1 MGNSWTKAQEEA
13 ITARGRDILVAAAAG
28 SGKTAVLVERIIR
41 KVTDQENPQS
51 VDRLLVLTFTRAA
64 AAEMKERVGQALET
78 ALAQNPSP
86 YLERQAALL
95 PQAKIMTIDAL
106 CLELVRENA
115 PQLDLD
121 PGFRVGDPGEMELLR
136 EEVLDAVMEAAYG
149 EEGNAG
155 FLQLVETFG
164 SSKSDRPLRDLVF
177 TVYDFCQSHPF
188 PRAWLHQAVEQC
200 HLRPETPFR
209 ETVWG
214 WRLWQETQRILDDM
228 AELLALE
235 ETIAPAGYLP
245 TVAADRALFA
255 ALTEAFSQGT
265 EAFYEELYTVAF
277 ARLGRKKKED
287 DPADAETCKALRE
300 QVKDCVKELREQL
313 YFKPPAEMKAEFAAL
328 YPLFA
333 ALEQLVNRFEA
344 AFRAAKKERYTEDFH
359 DLEHDALRVLL
370 APESTEKRPMP
381 SVTARELRE
390 RFDEVLCDEYQDS
403 NLVQEFLLRALSRG
417 DNRFMVGDVKQSIY
431 RFRLARPELFLEKYQ
446 NFDGRVGQRIDLSQN
461 FRSRANV
468 LACAN
473 LIFSRTMDESLG
485 EVTYDEA
492 AALHPGAA
500 FPDLAE
506 PGQEAMEV
514 LVIDGGTAVEE
525 DSPLAELSAAETE
538 AAAVAGRLREM
549 LNPEHPFLVYDRKQE
564 ALRPVQCAD
573 MVVLLRSPGTWGGV
587 MAQTLNAFG
596 IPAFADGQGA
606 FYDTTEIL
614 TMTALLKILDN
625 PRQDIPLLT
634 VLHSPI
640 FGLSSARLLEMKT
653 RGEAEGFYDCLLALA
668 GEEDVAAFLA
678 RLEGWRQ
685 AADRLTVEELL
696 QKLYRETRYF
706 DYVGAT
712 PGGFLRQANLRLLQE
727 MAAQAAAAGVQSL
740 FAFLRYWER
749 LAEKNPQAGG
759 AAALPAGS
767 QVVRILSIHRSK
779 GLEFPVVVVA
789 GLGKKMNRRDTQAP
803 LLLHPE
809 AGLAADVTDVELRL
823 RTRGISKALLARQ
836 LAREALS
843 EELRVLYVALT
854 RAREK
859 LILTGSVRYLNSAQK
874 RWALQGE
881 GRLLPRRLRAT
892 AGCYFDWVIPA
903 LEQGDGKARYAV
915 RYVGRD
921 EVPHPQERPQDGLAA
936 PRWPADLAADHSG
949 RRREIF
955 DRLAFVYP
963 YQKEAALPGSL
974 SVSEIKRLQWAGGGE
989 ESEPLFAGS
998 DWAEPAFAREEG
1010 AAALS
1015 GAQRGTAVHTLLETL
1030 DLSRVYTP
1038 ETLEAAIAERVRAGG
1053 LTAEQAQTLPREKL
1067 LSFLG
1072 SELAGRMRRSPR
1084 LLREQPFTLLLRPE
1098 EVYGRDYA
1106 GVAGEILLRGII
1118 DCCFEEDGRLVLVD
1132 YKTDRSRPEEI
1143 ARRYAV
1149 QMDLYQK
1156 ALEAITGEPVAE
1168 RWLYL
1173 FHWDRPLRV

>member
-228 AELLALE
+228 AELLTWE

-265 EAFYEELYTVAF
+265 EAFYEALYTVAF

-300 QVKDCVKELREQL
+300 QVKDCVK
-313 YFKPPAEMKAEFAAL
+313 
-328 YPLFA
+328 
-333 ALEQLVNRFEA
+333 
-344 AFRAAKKERYTEDFH
+344 
-359 DLEHDALRVLL
+359 
-370 APESTEKRPMP
+370 
-381 SVTARELRE
+381 ELRE

-549 LNPEHPFLVYDRKQE
+549 LNPEHPFLVYDRKRE

-634 VLHSPI
+634 VLHSPM

-921 EVPHPQERPQDGLAA
+921 EVLHPQERPQDGLAA

-963 YQKEAALPGSL
+963 YQKEAVLPGSL

-998 DWAEPAFAREEG
+998 DWTEPAFAREEG

-1030 DLSRVYTP
+1030 DLSRAYTP
-1038 ETLEAAIAERVRAGG
+1038 ETLEAAIAERVQAGG

-1118 DCCFEEDGRLVLVD
+1118 DCCFEEDGQLVLVD

-1143 ARRYAV
+1143 ARRYEV

-1156 ALEAITGEPVAE
+1156 ALEAITRETVAE

-1173 FHWDRPLRV
+1173 FHWDRPLQV